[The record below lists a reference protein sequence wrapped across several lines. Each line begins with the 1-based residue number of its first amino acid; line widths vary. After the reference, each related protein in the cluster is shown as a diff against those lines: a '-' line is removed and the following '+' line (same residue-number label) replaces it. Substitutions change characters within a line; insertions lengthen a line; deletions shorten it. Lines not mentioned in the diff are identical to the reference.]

1 MKSLLTC
8 AITENHRTGVS
19 KEYRS
24 EGREP
29 RHFQEMNQPRQKNI
43 ILIIFNYFLENQ
55 TGFKLKPFSFK
66 WL

>member
-29 RHFQEMNQPRQKNI
+29 KAFSGDESTTTEKNYI
-43 ILIIFNYFLENQ
+43 NNF
-55 TGFKLKPFSFK
+55 
-66 WL
+66 

>member
-19 KEYRS
+19 KEYRP

-29 RHFQEMNQPRQKNI
+29 KAFSGDESTAIEKI

-55 TGFKLKPFSFK
+55 TGFKLKLFYFK
-66 WL
+66 LL